1 MATGSFCSIGIVVW
15 ALSQLGYNGTQIV
28 KALKE
33 QAYKLGLVTILRALC
48 CGVTAFLL
56 KSIYNDMWA
65 IQAQRAS
72 GLRSTQD
79 VEAAGEP
86 LGVSWTSRK
95 RSEEATKL

>member
-1 MATGSFCSIGIVVW
+1 MLW

-56 KSIYNDMWA
+56 KSKYEDVWA
-65 IQAQRAS
+65 TQAQRS
-72 GLRSTQD
+72 LGLRSTQD
-79 VEAAGEP
+79 VEGAGEP
-86 LGVSWTSRK
+86 LGVSWTNQK
-95 RSEEATKL
+95 RSEEATEL